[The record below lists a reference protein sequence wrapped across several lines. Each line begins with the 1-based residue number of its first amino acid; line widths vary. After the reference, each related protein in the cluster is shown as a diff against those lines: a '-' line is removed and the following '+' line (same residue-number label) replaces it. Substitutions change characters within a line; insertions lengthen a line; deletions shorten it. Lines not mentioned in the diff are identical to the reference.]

1 MENKQSP
8 PHTRL
13 FWVSLQSIRAY
24 MQCSIRHLISILF
37 VFILFAAISIL
48 PSGCAQIGSPT
59 GGPKDSL
66 PPQLVRALPALK
78 TTNFNS
84 NRITLTFN
92 EFVDVKEVQQNLL
105 VSPLMKVQPTVEA
118 KLKTI
123 TIKIKDTLEANT
135 TYALNFGDAIV
146 DNNEGNPLRN
156 FTYVFS
162 TGPTIDSLELDGSVL
177 IAENNKTD
185 STIVALLYRG
195 TDDSAV
201 VKRKAD
207 YLARV
212 DKDGKFR
219 FTNLA
224 AGPYKLYA
232 LKDGD
237 GGKYYNISTELF
249 GFVADT
255 LYPERKPKSVQLYVS
270 AREKEMPKASTR
282 PAGSTEKRMRY
293 NTSFAASANRQEL
306 TAPLR
311 FTFNKPLVGWDS
323 TAITLTD
330 TNYITLPKQR
340 WSLDSTRTVVT
351 LAYNFPP
358 DQPYFLLVRGKAFKD
373 STGLTIDRTD
383 TLSIRTKAESDYGN
397 LVLRFKNFKNDTPL
411 LLQFVKS
418 NEVVYSSPVTA
429 AIWSNKLF
437 TPGDYELRLLFDTNK
452 NGQWDPGDYFLNRQP
467 ERIRVLDEKLG
478 IRANWD
484 NEREISL

>member
-1 MENKQSP
+1 MENEEPDS
-8 PHTRL
+8 HTHH
-13 FWVSLQSIRAY
+13 FWVSLQSIRVY
-24 MQCSIRHLISILF
+24 MQLSLRYLFSALVLIAC
-37 VFILFAAISIL
+37 FAGLSIL
-48 PSGCAQIGSPT
+48 PTGCAQIGSPT

-66 PPQLVRALPALK
+66 PPQLVRAMPALK

-92 EFVDVKEVQQNLL
+92 EYVDVKDVQQNLL
-105 VSPLMKVQPTVEA
+105 VSPLMKIQPTA
-118 KLKTI
+118 DARLKTI
-123 TIKIKDTLEANT
+123 TIKIKDTLDANT

-162 TGPTIDSLELDGSVL
+162 TGPTIDTLEIEGSVL

-195 TDDSAV
+195 TNDSAV

-212 DKDGKFR
+212 SKEGQFK

-224 AGPYKLYA
+224 AGPYKIYA

-249 GFVADT
+249 GFLADT
-255 LYPERKPKSVQLYVS
+255 LYPERKPASLQLYAS
-270 AREKEMPKASTR
+270 AREKETPKSTR
-282 PAGSTEKRMRY
+282 PTTSSEKRLRY
-293 NTSFAASANRQEL
+293 NTSFASSANRQEL
-306 TAPLR
+306 TAPLS

-330 TNYITLPKQR
+330 TNYTTLPKQR
-340 WSLDSTRTVVT
+340 WSLDSTRTVVS
-351 LAYNFPP
+351 LAYAFPP
-358 DQPYFLLVRGKAFKD
+358 DQPYFLLVRGAAFKD
-373 STGLTIDRTD
+373 SAGLTINRTD
-383 TLSIRTKAESDYGN
+383 TLSIRTKSESDYGN

-411 LLQFVKS
+411 VLQFVRS

-452 NGQWDPGDYFLNRQP
+452 NGIWDTGDYFLNRQP
-467 ERIRVLDEKLG
+467 ERIRVLDEKLS

-484 NEREISL
+484 NEREINL